1 MVCYAE
7 ENKTFPVGKVEQGLV
22 VSLTEFVLQP
32 LLENVSNNK
41 LDHLQTLMVPQLRS
55 LPPVLLEDGFL
66 QMRERAQDVFC

>member
-7 ENKTFPVGKVEQGLV
+7 KNKAFPVGKVEQGLV

-41 LDHLQTLMVPQLRS
+41 LDHLQTLMVPELRS

-66 QMRERAQDVFC
+66 QMMERAQDVFC